1 MDFSILRPVPD
12 PNHITYAW
20 ISLVICRLLLGCWSG
35 LGFIFVSRVY
45 GDFYRCG
52 NKQNNKLSGWR
63 WSQQQAHCR
72 HEWPPVSNLAAVP
85 DPIYQRE
92 YLGRGVAFCPHCDGP
107 FYKGKKVAVIGG
119 GNSGVEAAIDL
130 AGIASDV
137 VLIEYGDQLK
147 ADSVLIDKLKS
158 LSNAKIMAA
167 GGQALSV
174 TCWKYF
180 IIIDFSELHPVLDLY
195 FTQNRHIM
203 YNSIYHYWLSGD
215 EGYRKFE
222 VYGNLNNSL
231 YKWVILWTKKY
242 PIDEATA
249 P

>member
-1 MDFSILRPVPD
+1 
-12 PNHITYAW
+12 
-20 ISLVICRLLLGCWSG
+20 
-35 LGFIFVSRVY
+35 
-45 GDFYRCG
+45 
-52 NKQNNKLSGWR
+52 
-63 WSQQQAHCR
+63 
-72 HEWPPVSNLAAVP
+72 VP

-174 TCWKYF
+174 TC
-180 IIIDFSELHPVLDLY
+180 
-195 FTQNRHIM
+195 
-203 YNSIYHYWLSGD
+203 
-215 EGYRKFE
+215 
-222 VYGNLNNSL
+222 
-231 YKWVILWTKKY
+231 
-242 PIDEATA
+242 
-249 P
+249 